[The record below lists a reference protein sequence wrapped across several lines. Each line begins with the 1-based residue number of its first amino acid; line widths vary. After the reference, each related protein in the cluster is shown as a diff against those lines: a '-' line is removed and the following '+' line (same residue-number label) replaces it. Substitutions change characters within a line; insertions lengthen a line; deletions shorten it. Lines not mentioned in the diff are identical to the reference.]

1 MEGLRPVGITGV
13 GSYTPEGKVT
23 NQDLEK
29 LVDTTDEWITSRTGI
44 KVRQKASDQEVTSDL
59 AVIAAKKALDVAG
72 AKPEE
77 IDLIILATITPDMY
91 VPATACVIQHK
102 LGCKRAAAFDIN
114 AGCTGF
120 AYGLAMA
127 SGLVGCKKY
136 NKVLVI
142 GYETLSKI
150 VDWTDRNTCILFGDG
165 GGAAVV
171 EPVEEGYGILFDLLG
186 ADGSDA
192 SLIEVP
198 GGGSCNPASL
208 ETVEQKMH
216 YIKMKGSEVFKFAVN
231 AVSQAISDMAE
242 KSGLSMDEINL
253 IIPHQANDR
262 ILESA
267 ARKLKMP
274 KEKFYTNLENYGNTS
289 AGSIPL
295 ALDEAL
301 QKGLI
306 KKGDN
311 IFLVG
316 FGAGMTW
323 GGVAMKWAYDPK
335 S

>member
-13 GSYTPEGKVT
+13 GSHAPEGLIT

-29 LVDTTDEWITSRTGI
+29 IVDTTDDWITSRTGI
-44 KVRQKASDQEVTSDL
+44 KVRHKSSDTEATSDM
-59 AVIAAKKALDVAG
+59 AVIAAQKALKNAG
-72 AKPEE
+72 VKPEE
-77 IDLIILATITPDMY
+77 IEMIIMATITPDMPI
-91 VPATACVIQHK
+91 PATACVIQHK
-102 LGCKRAAAFDIN
+102 LGCKNAAAFDIN

-120 AYGLAMA
+120 AYAMA
-127 SGLVGCKKY
+127 MAGGLIGCGKY
-136 NKVLVI
+136 NKILVI
-142 GYETLSKI
+142 GYESLTKI

-192 SLIEVP
+192 ELIEMP
-198 GGGSCNPASL
+198 GGGSRNPACC
-208 ETVEQKMH
+208 ETVDQKMH
-216 YIKMKGSEVFKFAVN
+216 CIKMKGSEVFKFAVN
-231 AVSQAISDMAE
+231 AVAQAINDMSVKA
-242 KSGLSMDEINL
+242 GLSLDEIDL

-267 ARKLKMP
+267 AKKLKMP

-335 S
+335 Y